1 MTTFPH
7 RSRPH
12 SRASVSVGATDQF
25 DCTKIAFCED
35 AHLRL
40 LSTADAPELHALI
53 MSNREHLA
61 QWLAWAA
68 AQTFQ
73 DTLEFIRRSERQ
85 VAANEGFHAAI
96 VCQDRIAGVISYME
110 VDWRHRRTV
119 LGYWLDA
126 DHQGRG
132 LMTSAV
138 RLMVDH
144 AITVWD
150 LNRVEIRAA
159 VENGKSRAIPERLGF
174 DQEGVL
180 HQAELVSGRYLDSI
194 VYAMLAANWSE
205 RSTEAGGDARYYQD

>member
-1 MTTFPH
+1 MTAV
-7 RSRPH
+7 PH
-12 SRASVSVGATDQF
+12 SRVSVSVGATDQS
-25 DCTKIAFCED
+25 DCAKLSLCED

-53 MSNREHLA
+53 TSNRERLA
-61 QWLAWAA
+61 QWLQWAA

-73 DTLEFIRRSERQ
+73 DTLIFIHQAEQ
-85 VAANEGFHAAI
+85 EKEANQGFHCAI
-96 VCQDRIAGVISYME
+96 VSEGRIAGVISYME

-132 LMTSAV
+132 LMTGAV

-144 AITVWD
+144 AITVWE

-159 VENGKSRAIPERLGF
+159 VENGKSRAIAERVGF

-180 HQAELVSGRYLDSI
+180 HQAELVNGRYLDSV
-194 VYAMLAANWSE
+194 VYAMLAVDWNK
-205 RSTEAGGDARYYQD
+205 RSTVNPSGE

>member
-1 MTTFPH
+1 MTAFL
-7 RSRPH
+7 H
-12 SRASVSVGATDQF
+12 SRVSVSVGATDQS
-25 DCTKIAFCED
+25 DCTKISLCED

-40 LSTADAPELHALI
+40 LSMADAPELHALI
-53 MSNREHLA
+53 MSNRERLA
-61 QWLAWAA
+61 QWLQWATT
-68 AQTFQ
+68 QTPD
-73 DTLEFIRRSERQ
+73 DTLEFIHSNERQ
-85 VAANEGFHAAI
+85 VAANEGFHCAI
-96 VCQDRIAGVISYME
+96 VCEGRIAGVISYME

-132 LMTSAV
+132 LMTGAV

-144 AITVWD
+144 ATTVWE

-180 HQAELVSGRYLDSI
+180 HQAERVNGRYLDSV
-194 VYAMLAANWSE
+194 VYAMLAVDWNK
-205 RSTEAGGDARYYQD
+205 RST